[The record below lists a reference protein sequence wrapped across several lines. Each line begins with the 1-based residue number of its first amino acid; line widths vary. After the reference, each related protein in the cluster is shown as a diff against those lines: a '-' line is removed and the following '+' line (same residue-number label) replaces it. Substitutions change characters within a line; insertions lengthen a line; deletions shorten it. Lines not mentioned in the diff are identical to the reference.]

1 MPAVALPSTCED
13 IDMLITGLGDATCPV
28 RVTGDGQNRHT
39 TKHTHTHTL
48 NQVNMY
54 ILLLQIATCTSHH
67 STDNT
72 QYYANML
79 PCDSG
84 VAAGVSQMAFPTAD
98 QLTYIPH
105 ASLSAACL
113 SLFTNIWFLKY
124 KFVSPVLF
132 HCLNFC
138 LYFCPS
144 AHMFLFITVSWGKK
158 CQFLISLSFLTHY
171 S

>member
-1 MPAVALPSTCED
+1 
-13 IDMLITGLGDATCPV
+13 
-28 RVTGDGQNRHT
+28 
-39 TKHTHTHTL
+39 
-48 NQVNMY
+48 MY

-72 QYYANML
+72 QYYVNML

-84 VAAGVSQMAFPTAD
+84 VAAGVSQMAFPSAD

-144 AHMFLFITVSWGKK
+144 AHMFLFITVSWGKNVNFWSVSHFWHIIVRTNLT
-158 CQFLISLSFLTHY
+158 QDTFMFLLPYLLFAQWCNLWHICVCLFVVPFTTA
-171 S
+171 